1 MANIVLSRVDSRLIH
16 GQVIT
21 KWIKQYPAKRI
32 MIIDDELAKDSFMA
46 EIYMMAAPT
55 GIKVEIVSVESA
67 GKKLQETDENVF
79 ILYKTIGTCFQAY
92 KAGVPVD
99 RVIVGGVPSAPG
111 KKFLLSGVYLGE
123 DEIIKLKE
131 MDQSGIEIIARVTP
145 EEQELSFPKMMKK
158 L

>member
-1 MANIVLSRVDSRLIH
+1 M
-16 GQVIT
+16 
-21 KWIKQYPAKRI
+21 
-32 MIIDDELAKDSFMA
+32 
-46 EIYMMAAPT
+46 
-55 GIKVEIVSVESA
+55 
-67 GKKLQETDENVF
+67 
-79 ILYKTIGTCFQAY
+79 
-92 KAGVPVD
+92 D

-131 MDQSGIEIIARVTP
+131 MDQAGIEIIARVTP

>member
-92 KAGVPVD
+92 KGEIPGV
-99 RVIVGGVPSAPG
+99 
-111 KKFLLSGVYLGE
+111 KKASW
-123 DEIIKLKE
+123 
-131 MDQSGIEIIARVTP
+131 
-145 EEQELSFPKMMKK
+145 
-158 L
+158 

>member
-131 MDQSGIEIIARVTP
+131 MDQAGIEIIARVTP
-145 EEQELSFPKMMKK
+145 EEQE
-158 L
+158 